1 MEAFREERSPGTS
14 PAGKE
19 VSWVGYNVYCSPDSR
34 PRRLSTNRVC
44 VGADGWRASW
54 RQEPREEGQ
63 AAGSGS
69 RLAGQLNGAL
79 AVNWSGKA
87 PPFLGDGKRERV
99 LYATLVPSFPTH
111 MYPLSPGPVYHIS
124 DEEKPDLLPALVVPT
139 SCRLTT

>member
-1 MEAFREERSPGTS
+1 MPSGGCLEAFREEHSPGTC

-19 VSWVGYNVYCSPDSR
+19 VSWVCYNVCCSPDSR

-69 RLAGQLNGAL
+69 RLAGQLNGTL
-79 AVNWSGKA
+79 AMSWSGKA
-87 PPFLGDGKRERV
+87 PPFLVDGGLE
-99 LYATLVPSFPTH
+99 A
-111 MYPLSPGPVYHIS
+111 
-124 DEEKPDLLPALVVPT
+124 E
-139 SCRLTT
+139 